1 MSWWHSDRKLLT
13 DLTVKV
19 DSLLRAN
26 VAILQQVITMS
37 QVHDTLLNLVRSLLQ
52 EVQSLH
58 QKVTDLSAKEIEGE
72 QGFQDVTSALENA
85 RQEIADAAQ
94 QADAALKDN
103 ATQGGSTGGGSGA
116 QGNV

>member
-1 MSWWHSDRKLLT
+1 M
-13 DLTVKV
+13 
-19 DSLLRAN
+19 
-26 VAILQQVITMS
+26 
-37 QVHDTLLNLVRSLLQ
+37 
-52 EVQSLH
+52 SLH

-72 QGFQDVTSALENA
+72 QGFQDVTTALENA

-116 QGNV
+116 TKCLTSQPKLSHGTSRTREAIDELKQDQYVLELEERIKDLILRWVGTSGIIPRRRSS